1 MAVCAQKINSR
12 SDGSKAEEVET
23 AYRLFTKGSEGPI
36 TMAHL
41 RRVARELR
49 EDVGDELLRNMI
61 LEANGG
67 RGVSGG
73 VGVEDF
79 EVVMRRA
86 GVFQ

>member
-1 MAVCAQKINSR
+1 
-12 SDGSKAEEVET
+12 
-23 AYRLFTKGSEGPI
+23 
-36 TMAHL
+36 
-41 RRVARELR
+41 
-49 EDVGDELLRNMI
+49 LRNMI